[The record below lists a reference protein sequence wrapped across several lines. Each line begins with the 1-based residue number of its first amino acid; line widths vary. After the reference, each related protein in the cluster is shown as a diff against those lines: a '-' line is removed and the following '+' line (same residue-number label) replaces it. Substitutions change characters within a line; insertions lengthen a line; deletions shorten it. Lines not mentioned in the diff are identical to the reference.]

1 MRQILRIGTR
11 ESKLALLQT
20 EIVVEKLKEHLP
32 QLTIEVIPMSTK
44 GDQILNRSLASFGG
58 KGVFTKELEV
68 ALLDKS
74 IDIAVHSAKDMPM
87 EFPKGLQMGA
97 VLEREDPSDVLVT
110 MDGTK
115 ITDMKEGSNR
125 NK

>member
-20 EIVVEKLKEHLP
+20 EIVVEKLKERLP

-87 EFPKGLQMGA
+87 EFPKGLKF
-97 VLEREDPSDVLVT
+97 VY
-110 MDGTK
+110 
-115 ITDMKEGSNR
+115 
-125 NK
+125 